1 MAREAYAILPR
12 TTRNEGM
19 KKVKLAVILIV
30 SVAALVVVLQNTEAT
45 PARILFWT
53 VPVSRSLVLTLI
65 FVLVFVLG
73 FLVASNLL
81 RKKRGKA

>member
-1 MAREAYAILPR
+1 
-12 TTRNEGM
+12 M
-19 KKVKLAVILIV
+19 KKVKLAAILIV
-30 SVAALVVVLQNTEAT
+30 SVVALIVVLQNTEAT
-45 PARILFWT
+45 PARILFWD

-65 FVLVFVLG
+65 FVLVFVFG